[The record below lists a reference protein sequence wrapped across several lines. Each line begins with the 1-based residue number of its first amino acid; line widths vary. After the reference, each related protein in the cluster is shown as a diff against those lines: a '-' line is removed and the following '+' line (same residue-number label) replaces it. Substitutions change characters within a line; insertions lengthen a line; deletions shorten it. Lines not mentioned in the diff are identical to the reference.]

1 MKNYEIFH
9 RSTFNKPNV
18 SKQPG
23 EQVIQNSLFKI
34 RIERD
39 YIASIIYIC

>member
-23 EQVIQNSLFKI
+23 EQVKLYFINEQKI
-34 RIERD
+34 LEK
-39 YIASIIYIC
+39 YEKES